1 MLMMMSVL
9 SRKMLL
15 LELVRSLSLL
25 APPPPFSSLRPYA
38 HGMLRLRFRISALPR
53 LS

>member
-15 LELVRSLSLL
+15 LELVRALSLL
-25 APPPPFSSLRPYA
+25 APPFFLLRPYA
-38 HGMLRLRFRISALPR
+38 HGMLRLRFRISALSR